1 MDAGGE
7 RCNSV
12 SLRPRSKPLPRVP
25 LSFLFLHMSPEKW
38 RLVTDKNQT
47 SPKIKCVCNLDSSLS
62 LAVTANVLNDL
73 LMLSTHS
80 TYV

>member
-1 MDAGGE
+1 MLGRKDEAQSASDPDPDL
-7 RCNSV
+7 CPNYSWV
-12 SLRPRSKPLPRVP
+12 
-25 LSFLFLHMSPEKW
+25 SFLFHMSPEKW

-47 SPKIKCVCNLDSSLS
+47 SPKIKCVCDLDSSLS

-73 LMLSTHS
+73 LMLSTRS